1 MFIYN
6 FLFWLQ
12 LFNFTYANNCQY
24 VEYSYQ
30 NYNITIYICSN
41 DGIYNNNIETG
52 IKNSI
57 QNSIENSLV
66 NNTYVTSVPSPQ
78 TTTTVPSPQTTTT
91 VPSSQTT
98 STVQVHKVQQQF

>member
-1 MFIYN
+1 MLLFSNVKNCLFII
-6 FLFWLQ
+6 FFFWLQ

-52 IKNSI
+52 IKNYSFKI
-57 QNSIENSLV
+57 Q
-66 NNTYVTSVPSPQ
+66 
-78 TTTTVPSPQTTTT
+78 
-91 VPSSQTT
+91 
-98 STVQVHKVQQQF
+98 